1 MAQTHIQSH
10 IEMIAK
16 HEQEFLAQRTKP
28 ERFADGIAEFVGS
41 LKFVGAHLCVFT
53 FWIIFNLAPGTHHFD
68 PRPFALL
75 QTIVAMES
83 ILVASFILIRQ
94 SRLGRR
100 SDERDHLMLQ
110 ILILTEK
117 EITAVLDLE
126 RHVATQLGLGRAANQ
141 PEVRELSQ
149 ETSIEDVAQNIK
161 ETME

>member
-10 IEMIAK
+10 IELIAK

-28 ERFADGIAEFVGS
+28 ERIADGIAGFVGS
-41 LKFVGAHLCVFT
+41 LTFVGAHLCAFAC
-53 FWIIFNLAPGTHHFD
+53 WIIYNVWPGMHHFD
-68 PRPFALL
+68 PHPFGLL

-126 RHVATQLGLGRAANQ
+126 RHVATEMGLSRAANN

>member
-1 MAQTHIQSH
+1 MSQTHIQSH

-16 HEQEFLAQRTKP
+16 HEQEFLAQRTQA
-28 ERFADGIAEFVGS
+28 ERLADGIAEFVGS
-41 LKFVGAHLCVFT
+41 LTFVGAHLCVFAC
-53 FWIIFNLAPGTHHFD
+53 WILFNVWPGTHHFD

-126 RHVATQLGLGRAANQ
+126 RHIATEMGLSRAANN